1 MNLYRF
7 CFFPDAVARERDLV
21 SMDASPLELTE
32 RYRHLRESERRRLER
47 DEDALLATMLHN
59 LTAYMVMMQ
68 VETGCTRK
76 LRVFLA

>member
-1 MNLYRF
+1 
-7 CFFPDAVARERDLV
+7 
-21 SMDASPLELTE
+21 MDASPLELTE

-76 LRVFLA
+76 LRVFFSIMCKILLNGIFRRN